1 MHTIDYIQKLKEAK
15 FNDEQITAIAMI
27 LTDIEEKQK
36 TEVATKKD
44 IELVKMEL
52 MKEMKSLELKI
63 LTIYGGGVLL
73 ILGFLA
79 KGFHW
84 F

>member
-1 MHTIDYIQKLKEAK
+1 MHPIDYIQKLKEAK
-15 FNDEQITAIAMI
+15 FNDEQITAIATI

-36 TEVATKKD
+36 TETATKKD
-44 IELVKMEL
+44 IEVATLQL
-52 MKEMKSLELKI
+52 QKEIKNLEIKP
-63 LTIYGGGVLL
+63 LTVYGGCVLL
-73 ILGFLA
+73 ILGVLA

>member
-15 FNDEQITAIAMI
+15 FNDEQITAIATI

-36 TEVATKKD
+36 TETATKKD
-44 IELVKMEL
+44 IEVATLQL
-52 MKEMKSLELKI
+52 QKEIKSLEIKL
-63 LTIYGGGVLL
+63 LTVYGGGVLL
-73 ILGFLA
+73 ILGVLA

>member
-15 FNDEQITAIAMI
+15 FNDEQITAIATI

-36 TEVATKKD
+36 TETATKKD
-44 IELVKMEL
+44 IEVATLQL
-52 MKEMKSLELKI
+52 QKEIKNLEIKL
-63 LTIYGGGVLL
+63 LTVYGGGVLL

>member
-15 FNDEQITAIAMI
+15 FNNEQITAIATI
-27 LTDIEEKQK
+27 VTDLEEKQK
-36 TEVATKKD
+36 HEVATKKD
-44 IELVKMEL
+44 IELAT
-52 MKEMKSLELKI
+52 LELKQKI
-63 LTIYGGGVLL
+63 KALEIKLLSLYSGSVLL
-73 ILGFLA
+73 ILSFLA